1 MSIALT
7 TDRKAIVGV
16 EQRLSPNTS
25 RVFSPRFAV
34 LHYTAGPS
42 AEGALERFAKS
53 DSQVSAH
60 FVIDKQGHIY
70 QCAPL
75 NVAAWHAGE
84 SFWKPAQSPGKL
96 LGLKNLNRFSFGIE
110 MVNAGP
116 LRRSQG
122 GAFYTWWGQQVP
134 PNEIVEVE
142 PGEAGSF
149 NRRYWARYP
158 EEQIASAIELVSL
171 LVHEFKLEEI
181 LGHSDIAPGRKQDP
195 GPAFPMRHI
204 RSVIQGRNS

>member
-1 MSIALT
+1 MSMSLT
-7 TDRKAIVGV
+7 SDRKSLVGV
-16 EQRLSPNTS
+16 EQKLSPNTS
-25 RVFSPRFAV
+25 RVFTPRFAV

-42 AEGALERFAKS
+42 AEAAVERFSKS

-60 FVIDKQGHIY
+60 FVVGEKGHIY
-70 QCAPL
+70 QCAAL
-75 NVAAWHAGE
+75 DEAAWHAGE
-84 SFWKPAQSPGKL
+84 SFWKPLKGSGRL
-96 LGLKNLNRFSFGIE
+96 LGLKGLNRFSFGIE

-122 GAFYTWWGQQVP
+122 GSFHTWWGRQVP
-134 PNEIVEVE
+134 PNDIVEVE
-142 PGEAGSF
+142 PGEPQSF

-158 EEQIASAIELVSL
+158 EEQIGAVIELVTL
-171 LVHEFKLEEI
+171 LVHEFNLEDI